1 MGQIRE
7 ICTKTQNKIGG
18 FLYDKWK
25 TKIPIL

>member
-7 ICTKTQNKIGG
+7 ICTKTQKKIGG

-25 TKIPIL
+25 TKISML